1 MANAVQRK
9 TVDILKTAPVFSAL
23 SESEM
28 KFLLKNF
35 SRVCTYKKGE
45 IILSP
50 QTEDKLVGVL
60 LKGEARVIKDYV
72 TVSVLTEGKQFG
84 LAGLYQ
90 NENGFINTVIAK
102 TNCRILLIQKEGID
116 GLLAQNSAFSV
127 SYITYLSGRI
137 YYLNSKIEAYTAPTA
152 EEKLLNFL
160 ESNCPENRVFT
171 EVSITELTRQVNVS
185 RASLYRALDSLTRQ
199 GVLRYEHKQI
209 FLL

>member
-1 MANAVQRK
+1 MASVAQRK
-9 TVDILKTAPVFSAL
+9 IFDILETAPVFSAL
-23 SESEM
+23 SEREM
-28 KFLLKNF
+28 EMLLENY

-50 QTEDKLVGVL
+50 KTKEKTVGVL
-60 LKGEARVIKDYV
+60 LKGEVRVLKDYV
-72 TVSVLTEGKQFG
+72 TVSVLTQGKQFG

-90 NENGFINTVIAK
+90 QESGFVNTVIAK
-102 TNCRILLIQKEGID
+102 TNCRILWIQKEGID
-116 GLLAQNSAFSV
+116 KILTRNPEFSV
-127 SYITYLSGRI
+127 SYISYLSGRI
-137 YYLNSKIEAYTAPTA
+137 YYLNNKIEAYTAPTA

-160 ESNCPENRVFT
+160 ESNCPENRIFQ

-209 FLL
+209 ILL